1 MPTVI
6 TQRNARNGSARR
18 DVRRTRTPDKARG
31 CDAGCI
37 RLLGSYKSRPAPG
50 REPILSLREAGGGDL
65 LLFKTAC
72 NFENGKV
79 A

>member
-1 MPTVI
+1 M
-6 TQRNARNGSARR
+6 
-18 DVRRTRTPDKARG
+18 RTPDKARG

-50 REPILSLREAGGGDL
+50 REPLLSLREAGGGDL

-72 NFENGKV
+72 NFENGEV